1 MATGAAIC
9 QIKCREGAA
18 PAPRDRRQASKGDP
32 VVIEEGLHGDER
44 GYGRGRIARPLDTA
58 WVCAFGVY
66 DPAGRL
72 GAPLSTPPKLRLT
85 ERLPPRASRRGISPR
100 SRRSDGLSPPFGDG
114 AAAPAPGR
122 NWASSTTTCSGT
134 LASGERTWLT
144 DSRSRSST
152 GTDSTAQPAEPF
164 YDRSLCSRS
173 WNRTVNSQ
181 QTTLTA
187 ADEDVIRAGGV
198 PSLPR
203 LQLGAHGDHR
213 RFVGVAREDPLLCA
227 CPKCSC

>member
-1 MATGAAIC
+1 M
-9 QIKCREGAA
+9 
-18 PAPRDRRQASKGDP
+18 
-32 VVIEEGLHGDER
+32 IEERLHGDDR
-44 GYGRGRIARPLDTA
+44 GYGRGRVARPLDTA

-152 GTDSTAQPAEPF
+152 GTDSTAQPAETF

-181 QTTLTA
+181 PTSLSSTIGRTATPRSGAESIAASAPTWRAWRSTVALQEWLARNPDFAMAPNAAVEWSVGPVRGPRTLPLVF
-187 ADEDVIRAGGV
+187 DAG
-198 PSLPR
+198 
-203 LQLGAHGDHR
+203 H
-213 RFVGVAREDPLLCA
+213 
-227 CPKCSC
+227 

>member
-85 ERLPPRASRRGISPR
+85 ERLPPRVETRDISPL
-100 SRRSDGLSPPFGDG
+100 SSIRRIVSAIRRW

-122 NWASSTTTCSGT
+122 NWASSTTT
-134 LASGERTWLT
+134 
-144 DSRSRSST
+144 
-152 GTDSTAQPAEPF
+152 
-164 YDRSLCSRS
+164 
-173 WNRTVNSQ
+173 
-181 QTTLTA
+181 
-187 ADEDVIRAGGV
+187 
-198 PSLPR
+198 
-203 LQLGAHGDHR
+203 
-213 RFVGVAREDPLLCA
+213 
-227 CPKCSC
+227 

>member
-1 MATGAAIC
+1 
-9 QIKCREGAA
+9 
-18 PAPRDRRQASKGDP
+18 
-32 VVIEEGLHGDER
+32 VIEERLHGDDR
-44 GYGRGRIARPLDTA
+44 GYGRGRVARPLDTA

-85 ERLPPRASRRGISPR
+85 ERLPPRVETRDISPLSSIRRIVSAIRRWR
-100 SRRSDGLSPPFGDG
+100 SRARSRPHLGEFDDHLLRDIGLRREDV
-114 AAAPAPGR
+114 
-122 NWASSTTTCSGT
+122 
-134 LASGERTWLT
+134 LT
-144 DSRSRSST
+144 DSRGRSST
-152 GTDSTAQPAEPF
+152 GTDSTAQPAESF

-213 RFVGVAREDPLLCA
+213 RFAGVAREDPRLCDG
-227 CPKCSC
+227 PKCSR